1 MKKSLC
7 VVCVCAIGLL
17 SGCGGKFA
25 EQMEAGKDASKALTG
40 AAVSGHDVSGQAV
53 SGQSVS
59 GQSIQTDGEEPDSP
73 EKDAGQKDLEEV
85 LDSRYCTERYYYTVV
100 CDDAEEDFYIEQ
112 ISLKTGKRRK
122 FKLDEWAGLVC
133 VEKGALYCMKSTDQ
147 VDYSGLWQIP
157 IERHE
162 DGSEEPK
169 LDRQEMIK
177 GLDDIYY
184 NEDDI
189 YVDDTYIVYSG
200 DETVICYKRESG
212 EKVRMPADEKAQEC
226 VECDTVKIYR
236 KGDCLELVTLNGI
249 VTWNVGAGK
258 VSVCGDEDL
267 AHFLEDCLDEDD
279 LVSTE
284 RACFYIGGDINF
296 YMDVWRID
304 METKE
309 KTDFVS
315 ENELWDILETKAGI
329 LEKQV
334 EDVYIA
340 HMYYDEN
347 CLYIKLY
354 IEYEKQGKS
363 YKRAIILSR
372 EDTEGSPLHY
382 EKKLTKYLWDGN
394 GTRSLHTGKD
404 YAESKSYCYG
414 IRRGT
419 AYVYW
424 SKGKEDFDEVIY
436 DLKTGKT
443 RPALWKDALIFE

>member
-1 MKKSLC
+1 MKKIIYMAC
-7 VVCVCAIGLL
+7 MCAFSIGLL
-17 SGCGGKFA
+17 SGCGGESA
-25 EQMEAGKDASKALTG
+25 EEAGKDAS
-40 AAVSGHDVSGQAV
+40 GHNVSGQAV
-53 SGQSVS
+53 SGQAVS
-59 GQSIQTDGEEPDSP
+59 GQSIQTDGEESDSP
-73 EKDAGQKDLEEV
+73 EKDAKKKNSEEV
-85 LDSRYCTERYYYTVV
+85 LDSRYCTEGYYYTVV
-100 CDDAEEDFYIEQ
+100 CDEEEEDFYVVQ
-112 ISLKTGKRRK
+112 ISLETGKRRK
-122 FKLDEWAGLVC
+122 FKMDEWAYPVC
-133 VEKGALYCMKSTDQ
+133 VEKDVLYCIKSTDQ
-147 VDYSGLWQIP
+147 VGYSGLWQIP

-162 DGSEEPK
+162 DGSEELK
-169 LDRQEMIK
+169 TDRQEMIK
-177 GLDDIYY
+177 GLDDIYFENDY
-184 NEDDI
+184 I

-200 DETVICYKRESG
+200 GGDDEAEVVICYKRESG

-226 VECDTVKIYR
+226 VECNTVKIYR

-249 VTWNVGAGK
+249 VTWDVRTGN
-258 VSVCGDEDL
+258 VSVCGDENL

-284 RACFYIGGDINF
+284 KACFYIGGAINF

-315 ENELWDILETKAGI
+315 ENELWNILETKAGI
-329 LEKQV
+329 PEKQV

-354 IEYEKQGKS
+354 IEYEKKGKR
-363 YKRAIILSR
+363 YTREIILSR
-372 EDTEGSPLHY
+372 KDTEGAPLQY

-419 AYVYW
+419 ACVCW
-424 SKGKEDFDEVIY
+424 GKDKGDYDRIIY

-443 RPALWKDALIFE
+443 RPASWKDALIFE